1 MRGFD
6 QNIRNGNSFMVF
18 NSELRLPV
26 VKYLLNR
33 PTRIS
38 FIDNFQVVGFGDIG
52 TAWSGPN
59 PFLNNILFTRYVNQS
74 PVGVVVKEQRNPI
87 VEGMGFGLRTRLLGY
102 FIRADWAWGIEE
114 GVVQPRKFYVSLS
127 LDF

>member
-1 MRGFD
+1 
-6 QNIRNGNSFMVF
+6 
-18 NSELRLPV
+18 L
-26 VKYLLNR
+26 KYLLNR

-59 PFLNNILFTRYVNQS
+59 PFLNNILFTRNVNQS